1 MYGSDSITLTNGESE
16 TVPTLQKQEREAIV
30 PSIRTPMQRSSK
42 TRSRKHEPHSGKHQG
57 TPAPAT
63 PPDLAAASRRG
74 AGDRKKTFNEGQKK
88 GNHSKSKPNEDS
100 RTGKRLKWNECIG
113 EAEQQSGDAES
124 VDENVLRDE
133 QEVAWT
139 WRLAGDSGGPDG
151 AERLQEGRKARHREP
166 RGGCQGS
173 PPTGLGA
180 THGNE
185 ESFPQDGAA
194 GLEIHVEEW
203 ITWTS
208 SK

>member
-124 VDENVLRDE
+124 VDGNVLRDSKR
-133 QEVAWT
+133 WPGP
-139 WRLAGDSGGPDG
+139 GDSLETLAAQTEQSGCRMGGKHG
-151 AERLQEGRKARHREP
+151 T
-166 RGGCQGS
+166 GS
-173 PPTGLGA
+173 PEADARGPLLPAWGRPTGTRSLF
-180 THGNE
+180 HKMVL
-185 ESFPQDGAA
+185 QDWRSMWKNG
-194 GLEIHVEEW
+194 
-203 ITWTS
+203 
-208 SK
+208 